1 MLLFIMELK
10 LLTMASPEKEWQRL
24 SSEVGPDLKLFRA
37 RWDEMRNPRNK
48 KSQRMIVL
56 QSRDA
61 VNVVAVSLDKKIIF
75 VRQYR
80 FGIGDFTLELP
91 GGLFDMDEAVDAAAK
106 RELRE
111 ETGYVSN
118 KWSALGKV
126 ASNPVFMDSYIHHYL
141 ADKAEAKFDLDLDE
155 GEDVEIVALPADEVK
170 RMLHAGEFLHP
181 HTVSA
186 LMLYFYGK
194 G

>member
-1 MLLFIMELK
+1 
-10 LLTMASPEKEWQRL
+10 MASSEKEWQRL

-48 KSQRMIVL
+48 KSQKMIVL

-61 VNVVAVSLDKKIIF
+61 VNVVAVNADKKIIF

-91 GGLFDMDEAVDAAAK
+91 GGLFDMDEAVEAAAK

-118 KWSALGKV
+118 KWSVLGKV

-155 GEDVEIVALPADEVK
+155 GEDVEIVEIPIDEVK
-170 RMLHAGEFLHP
+170 RKLYAGEFLHP

-186 LMLYFYGK
+186 LLLYFHGK
-194 G
+194 N